1 MKKVIEANMEVEYK
15 FWAEKLTREAF
26 QARVEHYIGTR
37 KDPHY
42 VVSCDDYYVSDNMKE
57 GFVRYRKGGGQ
68 TELTLKVKRDKNVV
82 RKEINL
88 DITGNE
94 DLSVI
99 EFLKLSGYKKL
110 FSVFKEAWIF
120 EFDDCDV
127 CYYTLADGRSVVEVE
142 ATKYDDVREGVKI
155 IDIWTEAL
163 NLSDLTR
170 EQRSLYEIY
179 TQEMEETIMEDLAI

>member
-15 FWAEKLTREAF
+15 FWAGDLSREDF
-26 QARVEHYIGTR
+26 QARVEHHVGSR
-37 KDPHY
+37 KDPFY
-42 VVSCDDYYVSDNMKE
+42 VVSCDDYYISEKMDH

-68 TELTLKVKRDKNVV
+68 TELTLKVKRKENVV

-88 DITGNE
+88 NITGNE

-120 EFDDCDV
+120 EFEDCDV
-127 CYYTLADGRSVVEVE
+127 SYYTLSDGRSIIEVE
-142 ATKYDDVREGVKI
+142 ATKYNDVREGIKI
-155 IDIWTEAL
+155 IDKWSEAL
-163 NLSDLTR
+163 NLQELDR
-170 EQRSLYEIY
+170 EKRSLYEIF
-179 TQEMEETIMEDLAI
+179 TERMDAEISVASII